1 MSSSQKMEATSVR
14 SIAGQIFFYGLFIA
28 FIGVFSRWPSYQALA
43 PDRALVKLSFSHHGK
58 PVSDCHQTSAAE
70 LAKLPPNMRAPVRCP
85 RERSPVT
92 VELDVDGAL
101 AYRHVALPSGISR
114 DGAASV
120 YHRLEVPA
128 GQHRLQVR
136 LADDARVSGFAHVRD
151 ATVTLAPTQIL
162 VIDFDSAKGGITLQ

>member
-1 MSSSQKMEATSVR
+1 MSGNQSTGAR
-14 SIAGQIFFYGLFIA
+14 AIAGQIVLYGLFIV
-28 FIGVFSRWPSYQALA
+28 FIGVFSRWPSYQSLA

-58 PVSDCHQTSAAE
+58 PVSDCHQASAAE
-70 LAKLPPNMRAPVRCP
+70 LANLPPNMRAPVRCP

-101 AYRHVALPSGISR
+101 VYRHVALPSGISR

-128 GQHRLQVR
+128 GLHRVQVR
-136 LADDARVSGFAHVRD
+136 LADDARVPGFAYVRD
-151 ATVTLAPTQIL
+151 ATLTLAPAQIL